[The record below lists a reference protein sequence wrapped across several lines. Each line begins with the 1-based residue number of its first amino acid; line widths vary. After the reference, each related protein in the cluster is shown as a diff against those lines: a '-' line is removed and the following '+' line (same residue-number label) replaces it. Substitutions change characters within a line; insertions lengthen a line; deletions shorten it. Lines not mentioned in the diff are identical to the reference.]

1 MCRLFK
7 RRIWIDVEIVGGLNM
22 QGFRMIEFDDF
33 SETVFKNK
41 YLVQYY
47 IDSTT
52 LSATFILSKI
62 ISDDEIENIAKMF
75 TTNNSFTF
83 FDEKRAQA
91 CVDYLNEK
99 YNLILT
105 LSDLDPWDLALED
118 WN

>member
-1 MCRLFK
+1 
-7 RRIWIDVEIVGGLNM
+7 M
-22 QGFRMIEFDDF
+22 QDFRMIEFNDF
-33 SETVFKNK
+33 TETVFKNK
-41 YLVQYY
+41 YSVQYH
-47 IDSTT
+47 IDSTI
-52 LSATFILSKI
+52 LSTSFILSKI

-75 TTNNSFTF
+75 TTNDSFTF
-83 FDEKRAQA
+83 YNKEKAQT